1 MCYCD
6 NDGAKACLMTRAS
19 SNKAANDLL
28 KLQAAHE
35 LKTGI
40 VPWIARVPSK
50 SNVADEP
57 SRELMEELPGFPSA
71 ERSTVSVV
79 LLTEGKVLSASS
91 DPTSSGHK
99 ALSSPQGWRPGAPHL
114 EKREVSAHN
123 TFDWSEIF

>member
-1 MCYCD
+1 MCLAFKLWGDAFKGARVVCYCD
-6 NDGAKACLMTRAS
+6 NDDAKACLMTGAS

-57 SRELMEELPGFPSA
+57 SRELMEELPGFPNA

-79 LLTEGKVLSASS
+79 LLTEGESS
-91 DPTSSGHK
+91 
-99 ALSSPQGWRPGAPHL
+99 LRFQ
-114 EKREVSAHN
+114 
-123 TFDWSEIF
+123 